1 LVRFTP
7 PRELTPPRLVQET
20 QKSFQVFT
28 FSQGS
33 DQSQQPP
40 ANGYPEPNGYPN
52 MAANGSHPANP
63 ADEPQKSTATFQLKM
78 S

>member
-1 LVRFTP
+1 VCVLQLVRFTP

-28 FSQGS
+28 FSSGQEQG
-33 DQSQQPP
+33 QEQ
-40 ANGYPEPNGYPN
+40 NGYAQNGYQ
-52 MAANGSHPANP
+52 NGANP
-63 ADEPQKSTATFQLKM
+63 ADEPQKSTATFTLKM